1 MKKESEV
8 RATAEILLYLSHKY
22 YLASFAHGLKPAQWV
37 AMRYFSATNPTA
49 ATITN
54 FANQIGCTK
63 GTASRTVNHLI
74 RRGLLG
80 KQNNPEDGR
89 SHFIELNNAGWAM
102 MENDP
107 IKDVE
112 VDVKNLA
119 DEDRQML
126 QTSLIRLMAN
136 SVRR

>member
-1 MKKESEV
+1 MKKESDV
-8 RATAEILLYLSHKY
+8 RATAEILLYLSHKF

-74 RRGLLG
+74 RRGLLE

-89 SHFIELNNAGWAM
+89 SHFVELNSAGWTM

-107 IKDVE
+107 IKSVE
-112 VDVKNLA
+112 GDIQNLA
-119 DEDRQML
+119 DEDLQML
-126 QTSLIRLMAN
+126 QNSLIRLMAN
-136 SVRR
+136 SARK